1 MSTSLVVLPP
11 KRNLK
16 VISASAVTPVADFR
30 KEVHNTGAP
39 LTIQMVYQNHFPFPI
54 HMIERNGMVTTI
66 PARSRAST
74 DKSGISII
82 KTYSFV
88 GGVIIDA
95 TSLLHSAN
103 ASPELK
109 AMREAMSLPQPKTFG
124 SDTSFSI
131 CYRLDQSAFEYTQ
144 GDVYLPELDMLFT
157 TQDPSLTSHPY
168 SDMNRNYAVG
178 ASSVGGAFI
187 HFVVNDPEYK
197 MPSALYLNLNGEIFK
212 LAKEVDELKSTGVY
226 VYRHGLDGDPPH
238 VVTCERLSYEDAIAK
253 FPLFTSHSEAYEY
266 GSLQARLERDVE
278 HQKDILRQELL
289 RKEAEVK
296 LQTLDGQT
304 VISNLKIETEERSAK
319 LKEQQ
324 TKQAEEQ
331 SVIDRA
337 NKELEH
343 QHYLQRMEI
352 DRQSKLLESQLKQF
366 AAEREHMLADVK
378 QQMAIRSAHRQDGSE
393 ILKWLPAALLGV
405 GLLLPKMMG

>member
-1 MSTSLVVLPP
+1 MSSSLVVLPP
-11 KRNLK
+11 KRKLK
-16 VISASAVTPVADFR
+16 VTSASAVTPVADVR

-39 LTIQMVYQNHFPFPI
+39 LTIQMIYQNHFPFPI
-54 HMIERNGMVTTI
+54 HMIERSGMVTTI

-95 TSLLHSAN
+95 TSLLHSAT
-103 ASPELK
+103 ASSELK
-109 AMREAMSLPQPKTFG
+109 AMREAMSLPRPKTFG
-124 SDTSFSI
+124 SDDSFSI
-131 CYRLDQSAFEYTQ
+131 CYKLDQSAFEYTR

-157 TQDPSLTSHPY
+157 TQDPSMTSHPY
-168 SDMNRNYAVG
+168 SDMNRNYEVG
-178 ASSVGGAFI
+178 DAGVGGAFI
-187 HFVVNDPEYK
+187 HFVVNDPDHK

-226 VYRHGLDGDPPH
+226 IYRHGLDGDPQH
-238 VVTCERLSYEDAIAK
+238 VVTCERVSYEVAVEK
-253 FPLFTSHSEAYEY
+253 YPLFTSHSEAYEY
-266 GSLQARLERDVE
+266 GSMQTRLDRDVE
-278 HQKDILRQELL
+278 YQKDKMKHELI

-296 LQTLDGQT
+296 IQSLDGQT
-304 VISNLKIETEERSAK
+304 VISNLKIDTEERSAK

-324 TKQAEEQ
+324 SKHAEEQ

-366 AAEREHMLADVK
+366 AAEREHMLADLK
-378 QQMAIRSAHRQDGSE
+378 QQMAVRSAHRQDGSE

-405 GLLLPKMMG
+405 GLLLPKMIG